1 MSAAMWVR
9 LNVIG
14 NRFASRAA
22 VREWFNTAAVLA
34 AIVGLYTITGTM
46 DYQDAL
52 RSEASRLHARLQF
65 AHEQGVMRSDEYGMR
80 FNQQSYR
87 LMRYTKNK
95 WVDITDDKLL
105 LPHTLPE
112 TMRLQLELEGISA
125 VLEENDDEQLKD
137 PEKEIKPQVFL
148 LSSGETTP
156 DFEVRIRISGS
167 ESSKALHGDII
178 CNGILFEVGRTRR
191 IITGCLNESSHG
203 DSDDGHGDEDFNES
217 ETAVVC

>member
-1 MSAAMWVR
+1 MQLQRGFTLIELLVVVS
-9 LNVIG
+9 II
-14 NRFASRAA
+14 
-22 VREWFNTAAVLA
+22 
-34 AIVGLYTITGTM
+34 AITFSTFIMLGFSFSNPE
-46 DYQDAL
+46 DAL

-65 AHEQGVMRSDEYGMR
+65 AHEQGVMRNDEYGMR

-167 ESSKALHGDII
+167 ESSKALHGNI
-178 CNGILFEVGRTRR
+178 NGQYELVT
-191 IITGCLNESSHG
+191 
-203 DSDDGHGDEDFNES
+203 D
-217 ETAVVC
+217 